1 MSAFSVQTRIVLSLS
16 VLSVLIIAGAALY
29 SSSFSLLS
37 PSPASAPDELPYN
50 RTQVDIVNE
59 TTATTLASVD
69 VRIADTDQK
78 RYTGLSNTDS
88 LPPDTGMLFVHPQP
102 GSYQYVMRN
111 MSFPIDIVFIDAD
124 GTVTHIHHA
133 PVPPAGESSPRYEGR
148 GQYVLELSYRY
159 TTNHNISVGDEVKIP
174 ASAQAE

>member
-1 MSAFSVQTRIVLSLS
+1 LS
-16 VLSVLIIAGAALY
+16 Y
-29 SSSFSLLS
+29 
-37 PSPASAPDELPYN
+37 D
-50 RTQVDIVNE
+50 RTQVDILNE

-88 LPPDTGMLFVHPQP
+88 LPPDSGMLFVHSQP

-111 MSFPIDIVFIDAD
+111 MSFPIDIVFVNAD
-124 GTVTHIHHA
+124 GTVTQIHHA
-133 PVPPAGESSPRYEGR
+133 PVPPANESSPRYEGR

-159 TTNHNISVGDEVKIP
+159 TDSHNISVGDEVKIP
-174 ASAQAE
+174 ASVQAE